1 MPGKSKRKKM
11 RYASNNQNRMGQIPS
26 ATTVQSTV
34 AGAAITGKPQS
45 PPVKSSP
52 TGRTAAAQLN
62 PEQFKHVGSELRVL
76 GILSAIIIVVIVALF
91 FILR

>member
-11 RYASNNQNRMGQIPS
+11 RYASNNQNKMGQTPAS
-26 ATTVQSTV
+26 TAQSTV
-34 AGAAITGKPQS
+34 AGTPVANKPQS
-45 PPVKSSP
+45 APVKSF
-52 TGRTAAAQLN
+52 TAGGKTAAAQLN
-62 PEQFKHVGSELRVL
+62 PEQFKHVGSELRVV